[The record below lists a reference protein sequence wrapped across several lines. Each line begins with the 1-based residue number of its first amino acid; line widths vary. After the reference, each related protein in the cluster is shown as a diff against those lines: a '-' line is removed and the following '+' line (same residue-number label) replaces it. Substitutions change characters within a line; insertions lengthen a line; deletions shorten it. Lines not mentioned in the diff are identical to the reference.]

1 MKVRGKFPAKIS
13 PTGSLKRL
21 KKRIALPGRPRL
33 TANILANFQGL
44 EGRHEKWTARI
55 FTQEVLNTDALL
67 SWKERERERE
77 REKEF
82 VEE

>member
-1 MKVRGKFPAKIS
+1 MNYCESARKVSREDL
-13 PTGSLKRL
+13 THWRL
-21 KKRIALPGRPRL
+21 GAPKKQIALPGRPRL

-67 SWKERERERE
+67 SWKERENL
-77 REKEF
+77 
-82 VEE
+82 